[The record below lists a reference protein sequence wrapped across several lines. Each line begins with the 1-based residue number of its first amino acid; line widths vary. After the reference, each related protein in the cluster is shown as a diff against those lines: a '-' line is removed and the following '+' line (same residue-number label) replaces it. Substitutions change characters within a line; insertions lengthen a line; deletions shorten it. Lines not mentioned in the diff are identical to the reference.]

1 MIYRNSSDVFQ
12 EDRSNSVTI
21 GVADGHIGLVVGR
34 GGRTIMEI
42 SQVSGA
48 RIKIS
53 DRGDFMSGTTDRKVT
68 ITGSQRSI
76 RSAESMIMQKVSY
89 ASERVMD

>member
-1 MIYRNSSDVFQ
+1 MSLYRHYLSVWLCRCLCPFYFSQQSFIIVLRCFESECICAVCVLWIMIYRNSSDVFQ

-42 SQVSGA
+42 SQVY
-48 RIKIS
+48 K
-53 DRGDFMSGTTDRKVT
+53 
-68 ITGSQRSI
+68 
-76 RSAESMIMQKVSY
+76 
-89 ASERVMD
+89 

>member
-1 MIYRNSSDVFQ
+1 MRFFKSGCICAVYVLRIMIYRKASDVFQ

-42 SQVSGA
+42 SQV
-48 RIKIS
+48 
-53 DRGDFMSGTTDRKVT
+53 
-68 ITGSQRSI
+68 
-76 RSAESMIMQKVSY
+76 Y
-89 ASERVMD
+89 N